1 MYIPFLSQ
9 EDLILDN
16 NRQIIPGAKIAV
28 FDPVSNN
35 QVDIYTYD
43 GSNERYTIAPNPVYL
58 NGESRPEHT
67 YFCDRLVLCRL
78 YKYIGN
84 FSDPRVDDDT
94 NNWLFIREW
103 NGAYTEDTVKND
115 TIIYGIESLT
125 TANTDLGSVTVVGYY
140 NDHDCE
146 ARTYYWDANCT
157 QTPDNGYIVKSNN
170 KDTGRWILK
179 FDGEYLPST
188 YYGVYPGSEAN
199 INALLTYVDA
209 VGTASIKTAPGVY
222 FVRGDYKASSVA
234 LTTAKKLL
242 IDNDS
247 SFTRASITSSTDIK
261 VIGGQTNHFITDLY
275 GVKTAHSSWY
285 KSMQGFLDS
294 GAKELIFD
302 ESNNFTQAPVLTKNT
317 VLHNVHLVNN
327 TNMVAGWMGFNNF
340 MLTLDRC
347 TVDDHL
353 FYPSTSR
360 IFFQNMLV
368 TDRYFIAP
376 TVQNMDISRIN
387 CDDFNFNLCN
397 FDNAEIY
404 LKWMYQKGNTDIDMQ
419 GRLVSDIDYAPSL
432 TGLHNCRFNTLTLND
447 SSKSV
452 FLENCQGTIRSVN
465 VKTLTINKCKLT
477 IDVDVTLNGGI
488 LDIVDS
494 ELSGSGVFSAGNA
507 YALNIERSNV
517 SQNITFPYITT
528 PASQYYDI
536 IIDNSNVTGTIE
548 VKKLTMTNSKA
559 GTVKIYGTVMSM
571 PAIGNV
577 KLENNVI
584 DDFGFFTVTGYE
596 STISNCVFVQT
607 RIVNNTFNNSFTC
620 PFYVTDSESNKYE
633 FISRTG
639 AHDFLYRGNHG
650 HCPID
655 STQLVTTLPYTDG
668 AYKDAN
674 EHGWGLELTHT
685 FRMFVP
691 GERLVLGTALGSKM
705 VNLEVNDDTLSV
717 NAIPKSN
724 FGIFHAGS
732 QDSSDNDYFL
742 MCLATDYHDDNHSI
756 TNAVITQINSIVG
769 V

>member
-1 MYIPFLSQ
+1 MYIPFLNQS
-9 EDLILDN
+9 DLILDN
-16 NRQIIPGAKIAV
+16 NGNIIPGAKISV
-28 FDPVSNN
+28 FDPVSNTPVN
-35 QVDIYTYD
+35 IYTYD
-43 GSNERYTIAPNPVYL
+43 GSNELYTIAPNPVYL

-103 NGAYTEDTVKND
+103 NGSFTEDTVKND

-125 TANTDLGSVTVVGYY
+125 NANTGLGSVTVVGYY

-146 ARTYYWDANCT
+146 ARTYYWDANCV
-157 QTPDNGYIVKSNN
+157 QTPDNGYIVKSND

-199 INALLTYVDA
+199 INALLTYVDT
-209 VGTASIKTAPGVY
+209 VGTASTKTAPGVY

-261 VIGGQTNHFITDLY
+261 VIGGETNHFITDLI

-285 KSMQGFLDS
+285 KSLQGFLDS

-302 ESNNFTQAPVLTKNT
+302 QNINVTQAPVLTKNT
-317 VLHNVHLVNN
+317 TLHNVHLVNN
-327 TNMVAGWMGFNNF
+327 TDMYAGWMGFNNF

-368 TDRYFIAP
+368 TDRYFYAP

-404 LKWMYQKGNTDIDMQ
+404 LKWKYQKGVTDIDME
-419 GRLVSDIDYAPSL
+419 GRLVSDIDFAPSL

-452 FLENCQGTIRSVN
+452 FIENCQGTIRSVN
-465 VKTLTINKCKLT
+465 VKSLAVHKCKLT

-494 ELSGSGVFSAGNA
+494 ELSGSGTFSAGSSF
-507 YALNIERSNV
+507 ALNIERSNV
-517 SQNITFPYITT
+517 SQNITFSHITD
-528 PASQYYDI
+528 PATQYYDI
-536 IIDNSNVTGTIE
+536 IIDNSNVTGDIE

-559 GTVKIYGTVMSM
+559 GTIKIYGASG
-571 PAIGNV
+571 ASGIIGNV

-584 DDFGFFTVTGYE
+584 DDFGFFTVTNFE
-596 STISNCVFVQT
+596 STVNNCTFVQT
-607 RIVNNTFNNSFTC
+607 RIINNTFNNSFTC
-620 PFYVTDSESNKYE
+620 PFYVTDSESKKYE

-639 AHDFLYRGNHG
+639 AHEYLYRGNHG
-650 HCPID
+650 QCPID

-668 AYKDAN
+668 AYQDAD
-674 EHGWGLELTHT
+674 EHTWNLELTHT
-685 FRMFVP
+685 FRMFLP
-691 GERLVLGTALGSKM
+691 GERLIKGTTMGAKM
-705 VNLEVNDDTLSV
+705 VELFTTYGSGTE
-717 NAIPKSN
+717 AINPLN
-724 FGIFHAGS
+724 YGLFHAGS
-732 QDSSDNDYFL
+732 QDNSGNDYFH
-742 MCLATDYHDDNHSI
+742 MCLATDYPALAN
-756 TNAVITQINSIVG
+756 TVITFINTQG
-769 V
+769 A

>member
-9 EDLILDN
+9 EDIILDN
-16 NRQIIPGAKIAV
+16 NGKIIPGGKIEV
-28 FDPVSNN
+28 FDPVSNTPVN
-35 QVDIYTYD
+35 IYTYD

-58 NGESRPEHT
+58 NGDSRPEHT

-94 NNWLFIREW
+94 NNWAYVREW
-103 NGAYTEDTVKND
+103 NGAFTEDTVKND

-125 TANTDLGSVTVVGYY
+125 KANTGLGSVTVVGYY
-140 NDHDCE
+140 NEHDCE

-157 QTPDNGYIVKSNN
+157 QTPDNGYIVKSND

-199 INALLTYVDA
+199 INALLTYVDS

-234 LTTAKKLL
+234 LTTSKKLL

-247 SFTRASITSSTDIK
+247 SFTRASITSSTEIK
-261 VIGGQTNHFITDLY
+261 VIGGKTRHFITDLY

-285 KSMQGFLDS
+285 KTLQGFFDS

-302 ESNNFTQAPVLTKNT
+302 ENVNVTQAPVLTKNT
-317 VLHNVHLVNN
+317 TLHNVHLVNN
-327 TNMVAGWMGFNNF
+327 TNMYAGWMGFNNF

-347 TVDDHL
+347 IVDDHL

-368 TDRYFIAP
+368 TDRYFIQP

-397 FDNAEIY
+397 FDNAAIY
-404 LKWMYQKGNTDIDMQ
+404 LKWMYQKGYTDIDMQ

-432 TGLHNCRFNTLTLND
+432 IGLHNCRFNTLTLND
-447 SSKSV
+447 SSKEV

-465 VKTLTINKCKLT
+465 VKTLAIHKCKLT

-494 ELSGSGVFSAGNA
+494 ELSGSGTLSAGNQF
-507 YALNIERSNV
+507 ALNIERSNV
-517 SQNITFPYITT
+517 SQNITFPYITN
-528 PASQYYDI
+528 PASQYFDI

-548 VKKLTMTNSKA
+548 VKKLKMTNSKA
-559 GTVKIYGTVMSM
+559 GTVKIYGSVGSI
-571 PAIGNV
+571 PEIGNV

-584 DDFGFFTVTGYE
+584 DVFGFFTVTGYE
-596 STISNCVFVQT
+596 HVVSNCTFVQT

-620 PFYVTDSESNKYE
+620 PFYVTGSDSKKYE

-639 AHDFLYRGNHG
+639 AHDFLYRGNNG
-650 HCPID
+650 QCPID
-655 STQLVTTLPYTDG
+655 STQLVTQLPYTDG
-668 AYKDAN
+668 AYQDAD
-674 EHGWGLELTHT
+674 EHTWNLELTHT

-691 GERLVLGTALGSKM
+691 GERLVKGTILGAKM
-705 VNLEVNDDTLSV
+705 VEFFTTYGSGTEGIAPVNYGL
-717 NAIPKSN
+717 
-724 FGIFHAGS
+724 FHAGS
-732 QDSSDNDYFL
+732 QDNSDNDYFL
-742 MCLATDYHDDNHSI
+742 MCLATDYPALAN
-756 TNAVITQINSIVG
+756 TVITFINSTVG
-769 V
+769 A

>member
-1 MYIPFLSQ
+1 MYISFLSQ
-9 EDLILDN
+9 SDLILDN
-16 NRQIIPGAKIAV
+16 NENIIPGGKIEV
-28 FDPVSNN
+28 FDPVSNTP
-35 QVDIYTYD
+35 VDIYTYD

-58 NGESRPEHT
+58 NVQSRPEHT

-94 NNWLFIREW
+94 ANWLFIREW
-103 NGAYTEDTVKND
+103 NGAYTEDSIKND

-146 ARTYYWDANCT
+146 SRTYYWDANCT
-157 QTPDNGYIVKSNN
+157 QTPDNGYIVKSND

-199 INALLTYVDA
+199 INALLTYVDS

-234 LTTAKKLL
+234 LTTSKKLL
-242 IDNDS
+242 IDNGS
-247 SFTRASITSSTDIK
+247 SFTRASITSSTDIT
-261 VIGGQTNHFITDLY
+261 VIGGATNHYITDLI
-275 GVKTAHSSWY
+275 GVKVAHSSWY
-285 KSMQGFLDS
+285 KSLQGFLDS

-302 ESNNFTQAPVLTKNT
+302 QNINVTQAPVLTKNT
-317 VLHNVHLVNN
+317 ILHNVHLVNN
-327 TNMVAGWMGFNNF
+327 TDMYAGWMGFNNF
-340 MLTLDRC
+340 LLTLDRC
-347 TVDDHL
+347 IVDDHL

-376 TVQNMDISRIN
+376 TVKNIDISRIN
-387 CDDFNFNLCN
+387 CDEFNFNLCN

-404 LKWMYQKGNTDIDMQ
+404 LKWMYQKGHTDIDMQ

-432 TGLHNCRFNTLTLND
+432 IGLHNCRFNTLTLND

-452 FLENCQGTIRSVN
+452 FLESCQGTLRSVN
-465 VKTLTINKCKLT
+465 
-477 IDVDVTLNGGI
+477 
-488 LDIVDS
+488 
-494 ELSGSGVFSAGNA
+494 SAN
-507 YALNIERSNV
+507 LNI
-517 SQNITFPYITT
+517 
-528 PASQYYDI
+528 YDCRLTLDTNLDLAPGGLLHI
-536 IIDNSNVTGTIE
+536 NESVITGTGDIQAGAQFALLIEHSTIEPSITCPYVTSTNAQPYDVIVKGSTVGNIE
-548 VKKLTMTNSKA
+548 VKKLEMTNSKA
-559 GTVKIYGTVMSM
+559 GTIKIYGSAGNV
-571 PAIGNV
+571 IGNV

-584 DDFGFFTVTGYE
+584 DDFGFFSVSNFE
-596 STISNCVFVQT
+596 STVNNCTFVQT

-620 PFYVTDSESNKYE
+620 PFYVTDSESKKYE
-633 FISRTG
+633 FIARTG
-639 AHDFLYRGNHG
+639 AHDFFYRGNNG
-650 HCPID
+650 LCPVD

-668 AYKDAN
+668 AYEDADG
-674 EHGWGLELTHT
+674 HTWSLELKHT

-691 GERLVLGTALGSKM
+691 GERLILGTALGAKM
-705 VNLEVNDDTLSV
+705 VEFFTTYGSSTE
-717 NAIPKSN
+717 AIHPSN
-724 FGIFHAGS
+724 YGLFHAGS
-732 QDSSDNDYFL
+732 QDNSGNDYFL
-742 MCLATDYHDDNHSI
+742 MCLATDYPALAN
-756 TNAVITQINSIVG
+756 TVITFINSTVG

>member
-1 MYIPFLSQ
+1 MFVSFLSQ
-9 EDLILDN
+9 ADLILDN
-16 NRQIIPGAKIAV
+16 NGNVIPGGKIEA

-35 QVDIYTYD
+35 RVDIYTYD

-67 YFCDRLVLCRL
+67 YFCDSLVLCRL

-94 NNWLFIREW
+94 NNWAYVREW
-103 NGAYTEDTVKND
+103 NGAFTEDTVKND

-125 TANTDLGSVTVVGYY
+125 EANTELGTVTVVGYW
-140 NDHDCE
+140 NNTDCE

-157 QTPDNGYIVKSNN
+157 QTPDNGYIVKSND

-199 INALLTYVDA
+199 INALLTYVDS
-209 VGTASIKTAPGVY
+209 VGTASMKTAPGVY

-234 LTTAKKLL
+234 LTTSKKLL
-242 IDNDS
+242 IDNES

-261 VIGGQTNHFITDLY
+261 VIGGETNHYITDLY

-285 KSMQGFLDS
+285 KTLQGFLDS

-302 ESNNFTQAPVLTKNT
+302 QNVNVTQAPVLTKNT
-317 VLHNVHLVNN
+317 TLHNVHLVNN
-327 TNMVAGWMGFNNF
+327 TNMYAGWMGFNNF

-368 TDRYFIAP
+368 TDRYFYVP
-376 TVQNMDISRIN
+376 TVQNIDISRIN

-397 FDNAEIY
+397 FDNASVY
-404 LKWMYQKGNTDIDMQ
+404 LKWMYQKGYTDIDMQ

-432 TGLHNCRFNTLTLND
+432 IGLHNCRFNTLTLND
-447 SSKSV
+447 SSKEV

-465 VKTLTINKCKLT
+465 VKSLAVNKCRLT
-477 IDVDVTLNGGI
+477 IDVNVTLNGGV
-488 LDIVDS
+488 LDIADS
-494 ELSGSGVFSAGNA
+494 ELSGSGTLSAGNQF
-507 YALNIERSNV
+507 ALNIERSNV
-517 SQNITFPYITT
+517 SQNITFPYITN
-528 PASQYYDI
+528 PASQYFDI

-559 GTVKIYGTVMSM
+559 GTVKIYGSVGSI

-596 STISNCVFVQT
+596 HVVSNCAFVQT

-620 PFYVTDSESNKYE
+620 PFYVTGSDSKKYE

-639 AHDFLYRGNHG
+639 AHDFLYRGNNG
-650 HCPID
+650 QCPID

-668 AYKDAN
+668 AYQDAD
-674 EHGWGLELTHT
+674 EHTWSLELTHT

-691 GERLVLGTALGSKM
+691 GERLVKGTILGAKM
-705 VNLEVNDDTLSV
+705 VEFFTTYGSGTEGIAPVNYGL
-717 NAIPKSN
+717 
-724 FGIFHAGS
+724 FHAGS
-732 QDSSDNDYFL
+732 QDNSDNDYFL
-742 MCLATDYHDDNHSI
+742 MCLATDYPALAN
-756 TNAVITQINSIVG
+756 TVITFINSTVG

>member
-1 MYIPFLSQ
+1 MYIPLLSQ

-16 NRQIIPGAKIAV
+16 NRQIIPGAKIEV
-28 FDPVSNN
+28 FDPVSNTPVN
-35 QVDIYTYD
+35 IYTYD
-43 GSNERYTIAPNPVYL
+43 GSNELYTIAPNPVYL

-94 NNWLFIREW
+94 NNWLYVREW

-115 TIIYGIESLT
+115 TVLYGIESLT
-125 TANTDLGSVTVVGYY
+125 EANTGLGSVTVVGYY
-140 NDHDCE
+140 NEHDCE

-199 INALLTYVDA
+199 INALLTYVDT
-209 VGTASIKTAPGVY
+209 VGTASMKTAPGVY

-234 LTTAKKLL
+234 LTTSKKIL

-261 VIGGQTNHFITDLY
+261 VIGGETKHYITDLY

-285 KSMQGFLDS
+285 KSLQGFFDS

-302 ESNNFTQAPVLTKNT
+302 QNVNVTQAPVLTKNT
-317 VLHNVHLVNN
+317 TLHNVHLVNN
-327 TNMVAGWMGFNNF
+327 TNMYAGWMGFNNF

-353 FYPSTSR
+353 FYPSTAR

-368 TDRYFIAP
+368 TDRYFIQP

-397 FDNAEIY
+397 FDNAAIY

-432 TGLHNCRFNTLTLND
+432 IGLHNCRFNTLTLND
-447 SSKSV
+447 SSKEV

-465 VKTLTINKCKLT
+465 VKSLVVNKCRLT
-477 IDVDVTLNGGI
+477 VDVDVTLNGGI
-488 LDIVDS
+488 LNIVDS
-494 ELSGSGVFSAGNA
+494 ELSGSGTFIAGNT

-517 SQNITFPYITT
+517 SQNITFPYITN
-528 PASQYYDI
+528 PASQYFDI

-559 GTVKIYGTVMSM
+559 GTVKIYGSVGSI
-571 PAIGNV
+571 PEIGNV

-596 STISNCVFVQT
+596 HIVSNCAFVQT

-620 PFYVTDSESNKYE
+620 PFYVTGSDSKKYE

-639 AHDFLYRGNHG
+639 AHDFFYRGNNG
-650 HCPID
+650 LCPID

-668 AYKDAN
+668 AYQDAD
-674 EHGWGLELTHT
+674 EHTWNLELTHT

-691 GERLVLGTALGSKM
+691 GERLVKGTILGAKM
-705 VNLEVNDDTLSV
+705 VEFFTTYGSGTEGIAPVNYGL
-717 NAIPKSN
+717 
-724 FGIFHAGS
+724 FHAGS
-732 QDSSDNDYFL
+732 QDNSDNDYFL
-742 MCLATDYHDDNHSI
+742 MCLATDYPALAN
-756 TNAVITQINSIVG
+756 TVITFINSTVG

>member
-1 MYIPFLSQ
+1 MYIPILSQ
-9 EDLILDN
+9 KDVILDN
-16 NRQIIPGAKIAV
+16 SGNYIPGAKIAIY
-28 FDPVSNN
+28 DPVSNTP
-35 QVDIYTYD
+35 VDVYVYD
-43 GSNERYTIAPNPVYL
+43 GANDRYVISTNPIYL
-58 NGESRPEHT
+58 NGASSPEYT
-67 YFCDRLVLCRL
+67 YFCDRLVLCML

-94 NNWLFIREW
+94 NNWAYVKQW
-103 NGAYTEDTVKND
+103 NGSFTEDTVKND
-115 TIIYGIESLT
+115 TIVFGLDGLKS
-125 TANTDLGSVTVVGYY
+125 ANTELGSVNVVGYY

-146 ARTYYWDANCT
+146 GRTYYWDENCT
-157 QTPDNGYIVKSNN
+157 QTPDNGYIVKSND
-170 KDTGRWILK
+170 KDIGRWILK

-188 YYGVYPGSEAN
+188 YYGVYPGNEAN
-199 INALLTYVDA
+199 INALLTYVDT

-222 FVRGDYKASSVA
+222 FVRGNYKASSVA

-247 SFTRASITSSTDIK
+247 SFTRASITSSTDIT
-261 VIGGQTNHFITDLY
+261 VIGGETNHFITDLY

-302 ESNNFTQAPVLTKNT
+302 QNLNVTQAPILTKNT
-317 VLHNVHLVNN
+317 TLHNVHLVNN
-327 TNMVAGWMGFNNF
+327 TDMYAGWMGFNNF

-368 TDRYFIAP
+368 TDRYFYAP
-376 TVQNMDISRIN
+376 TVQNIDISRIN

-397 FDNAEIY
+397 FDNAAIY

-419 GRLVSDIDYAPSL
+419 GRIVSDIDYAPSL
-432 TGLHNCRFNTLTLND
+432 IGLHNCRFNTLTLND
-447 SSKSV
+447 SRKEV

-465 VKTLTINKCKLT
+465 VKTLAIHKCKLT
-477 IDVDVTLNGGI
+477 IDIDVTLNGGI

-494 ELSGSGVFSAGNA
+494 ELSGSGTFIAGNA

-517 SQNITFPYITT
+517 SQNITFPYITN

-548 VKKLTMTNSKA
+548 VKKLIMTNSKA
-559 GTVKIYGTVMSM
+559 GTVKIYGSVGSSM
-571 PAIGNV
+571 PVIGNV

-584 DDFGFFTVTGYE
+584 DDFGFFTVTNYE
-596 STISNCVFVQT
+596 SIISSCVFVQT

-620 PFYVTDSESNKYE
+620 PYYVTDSESKKYE
-633 FISRTG
+633 FIYRTG
-639 AHDFLYRGNHG
+639 AHDFLYRGNNG
-650 HCPID
+650 QCPID
-655 STQLVTTLPYTDG
+655 STQLVTKMPYTDG
-668 AYKDAN
+668 AYQDAN
-674 EHGWGLELTHT
+674 EHTWNLELKHT

-691 GERLVLGTALGSKM
+691 GERLILGTALGAKM
-705 VNLEVNDDTLSV
+705 VEFFTTYGTSTEAVAPVNYGL
-717 NAIPKSN
+717 
-724 FGIFHAGS
+724 FHAGS
-732 QDSSDNDYFL
+732 QDNSDNDYFL
-742 MCLATDYHDDNHSI
+742 MCLATDYPALDNTMI
-756 TNAVITQINSIVG
+756 TFINSTVG